1 MEKAEI
7 EKQYKD
13 KAEFVRNLSNFLTM
27 NFNKKI
33 FKISYSRSN
42 INYEVIKVTHNFG
55 AEAYIDITGSN
66 KEEIARTI
74 IDYVID
80 GTCSGILDGEEVLIM
95 QNLEIIGEVERAEDE
110 CKKNTKLQ
118 AIIDMKED
126 RIL

>member
-80 GTCSGILDGEEVLIM
+80 GTCGGILDGEEVLIM

-110 CKKNTKLQ
+110 HIKS
-118 AIIDMKED
+118 
-126 RIL
+126 